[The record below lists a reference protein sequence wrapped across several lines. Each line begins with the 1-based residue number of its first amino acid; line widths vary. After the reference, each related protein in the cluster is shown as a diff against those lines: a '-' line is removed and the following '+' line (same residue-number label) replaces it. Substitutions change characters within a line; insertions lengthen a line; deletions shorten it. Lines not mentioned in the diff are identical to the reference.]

1 MAQKNGGIYA
11 PVASDTSLSPMVPM
25 QQASS
30 QSSYFQYSPAPSIH
44 QWTPTP
50 TQQYGSGLLSP
61 PTPYYNSDYSR
72 LYGGPQGA

>member
-1 MAQKNGGIYA
+1 MAQKVGGTYG
-11 PVASDTSLSPMVPM
+11 PLASDTTLSPMMPM
-25 QQASS
+25 QQVSS

-44 QWTPTP
+44 QWKPTP
-50 TQQYGSGLLSP
+50 TQQYGSGLSP